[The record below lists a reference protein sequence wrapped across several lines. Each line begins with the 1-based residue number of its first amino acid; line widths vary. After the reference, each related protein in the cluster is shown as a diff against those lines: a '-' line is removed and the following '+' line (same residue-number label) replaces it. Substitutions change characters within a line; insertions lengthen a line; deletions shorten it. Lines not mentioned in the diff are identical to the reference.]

1 MRITAATSSRPK
13 CIERSRRSS
22 GGSKPPAMSTA
33 TLASGSDLRA
43 RRRREMARDE
53 GRGLARHA
61 IERVPASSS
70 LRPPSVLKRLASPA
84 RDQLYDATPGAGAV
98 LYLLRFA
105 PSPAV

>member
-1 MRITAATSSRPK
+1 
-13 CIERSRRSS
+13 
-22 GGSKPPAMSTA
+22 
-33 TLASGSDLRA
+33 
-43 RRRREMARDE
+43 MARDE

-84 RDQLYDATPGAGAV
+84 RDQLYARNTGRLSRDAIRRAV

-105 PSPAV
+105 PSPAVRASRSAC